1 MIPGVFLMLSA
12 PIIKITQLHFN
23 LKFPVHLLPE
33 KTSAKSKARSSKK
46 QVKSKLFRQIW
57 TQGLVMII
65 SVHQGVFFKVAQ
77 LPQGTKEII
86 RLEIQG
92 TVSFKKQIF
101 YSNHRIFEKS
111 IPNPILI
118 LV

>member
-1 MIPGVFLMLSA
+1 
-12 PIIKITQLHFN
+12 
-23 LKFPVHLLPE
+23 
-33 KTSAKSKARSSKK
+33 
-46 QVKSKLFRQIW
+46 
-57 TQGLVMII
+57 MII